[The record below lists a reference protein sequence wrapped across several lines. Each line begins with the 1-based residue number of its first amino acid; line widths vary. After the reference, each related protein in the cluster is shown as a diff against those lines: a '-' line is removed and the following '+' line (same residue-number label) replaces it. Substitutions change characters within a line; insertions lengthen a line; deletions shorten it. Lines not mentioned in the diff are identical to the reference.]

1 MYRSQEII
9 KLFDKCNLPHEI
21 TKYILDL
28 ERQLLFEN
36 SIHEWLYMSH
46 LVKLEKCKRFFYED
60 YNDLFL
66 QEIKDIGG
74 NFITLHRYKLRLW
87 DIKRHN
93 RTYGNYLNSLRY

>member
-36 SIHEWLYMSH
+36 SIYEWLYMSH

-74 NFITLHRYKLRLW
+74 NTFTLQKYKLRLW
-87 DIKRHN
+87 DIQRNN
-93 RTYGNYLNSLRY
+93 RVYGNYLNSLRY